1 MENGCILWGSRVVIP
16 YALQPQILHLLHAE
30 HPGETRMKQL
40 ARSHVY
46 WPNID
51 KDIEQLVKQCGVCQ
65 VTQNARK
72 DVQVRP
78 WNWSTQPWRR
88 LFVDFAKKYGLT
100 FIVVVDHHSKFP
112 FVEAMTK
119 TTATDVIDYLRTLF
133 ALFGLPNE
141 LVCDNGPPFNS
152 QEFSQF
158 L

>member
-1 MENGCILWGSRVVIP
+1 MENGCILWGSRVVLP

-78 WNWSTQPWRR
+78 WNWSTQPWR
-88 LFVDFAKKYGLT
+88 
-100 FIVVVDHHSKFP
+100 
-112 FVEAMTK
+112 
-119 TTATDVIDYLRTLF
+119 
-133 ALFGLPNE
+133 
-141 LVCDNGPPFNS
+141 
-152 QEFSQF
+152 
-158 L
+158 